1 MAERVSYTING
12 PDATETAFELPVG
25 LADLFTED
33 EEVDTDVIADFV
45 VQIFTQQ
52 AHAIM
57 HHNAGDPPE
66 GFPEMNAE
74 MEDLFEERFGLTI
87 EEAMGHAH

>member
-1 MAERVSYTING
+1 MVTRTSYTVQG
-12 PDATETAFELPVG
+12 PETTETVFELPAG
-25 LADLFTED
+25 LAELFTED
-33 EEVDTDVIADFV
+33 DEVDTDVIADFV

-57 HHNAGDPPE
+57 HHNSGEAPAG
-66 GFPEMNAE
+66 FSEMNAE
-74 MEDLFEERFGLTI
+74 MESLFEERFGLSI

>member
-1 MAERVSYTING
+1 MANRVSYTVHG
-12 PDATETAFELPVG
+12 PDATETVFELPAG

-52 AHAIM
+52 AHAVM
-57 HHNAGDPPE
+57 HHNAGEPPE
-66 GFPEMNAE
+66 GFPELNAE
-74 MEDLFEERFGLTI
+74 METLFEERFGLSI